1 MNVIVFDLDN
11 KTMAEVLGKLFE
23 SLSPFMT
30 LVTMKVVNDFD
41 LAEQILGQTMS
52 KASVEILNLGKTG
65 NIDYFS
71 EENIKKIVFGM
82 NVREIYNALDPMEFS
97 FNFCEISEDIV
108 DFEANLKNDLASQ
121 ITINKYT
128 YKDEV
133 RRLNVNFKALPP
145 QQKLALMMFYFLN
158 MSISDIAV
166 LFNVKELKAKS
177 IVADARKKLNT
188 SMQLYTYVCVCS
200 VKTQKPIH
208 ITVDDMLTNS
218 YYEGN

>member
-108 DFEANLKNDLASQ
+108 DFEANLKNNLASQ

-188 SMQLYTYVCVCS
+188 SMQLFTYVCVCS

>member
-1 MNVIVFDLDN
+1 
-11 KTMAEVLGKLFE
+11 MAEVLGKLFE

-188 SMQLYTYVCVCS
+188 SMQLFTYVCVCS

>member
-41 LAEQILGQTMS
+41 VAEQILGQTMS

-97 FNFCEISEDIV
+97 FDFCEISEDIV

-166 LFNVKELKAKS
+166 LFDVKELKAKS

-188 SMQLYTYVCVCS
+188 SMQLFTYVCVCS

>member
-97 FNFCEISEDIV
+97 FDFCEISEDIV

-166 LFNVKELKAKS
+166 LFDVKELKAKS

-188 SMQLYTYVCVCS
+188 SMQLFTYVCVCS

>member
-188 SMQLYTYVCVCS
+188 SMQLFTYVCVCS

>member
-97 FNFCEISEDIV
+97 FDFCEISEDIV

-133 RRLNVNFKALPP
+133 RRLNVNFKVLPP

-188 SMQLYTYVCVCS
+188 SMQLFTYVCVCS
-200 VKTQKPIH
+200 LKTQKPIH

>member
-97 FNFCEISEDIV
+97 LNFCEISEDIV

-188 SMQLYTYVCVCS
+188 SMQLFTYVCVCS

>member
-1 MNVIVFDLDN
+1 
-11 KTMAEVLGKLFE
+11 MAEVLGKLFE
-23 SLSPFMT
+23 SLSPFMA

-188 SMQLYTYVCVCS
+188 SMQLFTYVCVCS

>member
-1 MNVIVFDLDN
+1 MFDLDN

-188 SMQLYTYVCVCS
+188 SMQLFTYVCVCS

>member
-145 QQKLALMMFYFLN
+145 QQKLALMMFYF
-158 MSISDIAV
+158 
-166 LFNVKELKAKS
+166 
-177 IVADARKKLNT
+177 
-188 SMQLYTYVCVCS
+188 
-200 VKTQKPIH
+200 
-208 ITVDDMLTNS
+208 
-218 YYEGN
+218 

>member
-23 SLSPFMT
+23 SLSPFMA

-188 SMQLYTYVCVCS
+188 SMQLFTYVCVCS